1 MADTEDDNS
10 ALASFFP
17 DPPLFWKAFTPSNLQ
32 AYAEIKQ
39 QYASQHGIPVEDV
52 VRVPDLPAD
61 SDLIYLQPPAEPKDG
76 TWRLYG
82 EPQSL
87 EESLQPLESA
97 GIERL
102 GPPLPGSTTTS
113 TSNTQTTTTD
123 SQSTTQPTTD
133 DTQPTS
139 AFPSQQPTS
148 QLPLPPSSTSAPG
161 GASSGASSTQTHDT
175 LHLHLKRLSKSLL
188 LNFLELLG
196 IMSLDPAAGSQK
208 AADLRTLFLN
218 FHHVLNEYR
227 PHQAREQLIQLMQE
241 RLDQTR
247 AETAANRAVAEK
259 ARRVLEGLG
268 SVEIPA
274 VDDVNIAGTGTGG
287 GDGEAGYGSAAV
299 PVPVPVGARTG
310 TTVGDRRVGVDG
322 EGAEEE
328 EKMYWEREGM
338 GWGVLDA
345 EFA

>member
-102 GPPLPGSTTTS
+102 GPPLPGSTTS
-113 TSNTQTTTTD
+113 TSDTQTTTTD

-148 QLPLPPSSTSAPG
+148 QLPPPSSTSASG

-268 SVEIPA
+268 SVEMPA
-274 VDDVNIAGTGTGG
+274 VDVNVAGTGTGG
-287 GDGEAGYGSAAV
+287 GDGEAGYGSAEV
-299 PVPVPVGARTG
+299 PVPVQVPVGARTG

-328 EKMYWEREGM
+328 EKRYWEREGM
-338 GWGVLDA
+338 GWGILDA

>member
-52 VRVPDLPAD
+52 IRVPDLPAD

-113 TSNTQTTTTD
+113 DTQTTTD

-139 AFPSQQPTS
+139 
-148 QLPLPPSSTSAPG
+148 QLPLPPPSTSITAP
-161 GASSGASSTQTHDT
+161 ATSSGAPSTQTHDT

-274 VDDVNIAGTGTGG
+274 VDVNVAGAGV
-287 GDGEAGYGSAAV
+287 GDGDGGYGSAA
-299 PVPVPVGARTG
+299 VPVPVGARTG

-328 EKMYWEREGM
+328 ERRYWEREGM

>member
-32 AYAEIKQ
+32 AYADIKQ

-97 GIERL
+97 GIE
-102 GPPLPGSTTTS
+102 P
-113 TSNTQTTTTD
+113 
-123 SQSTTQPTTD
+123 
-133 DTQPTS
+133 
-139 AFPSQQPTS
+139 
-148 QLPLPPSSTSAPG
+148 PG
-161 GASSGASSTQTHDT
+161 GAPSTQTHDT

-274 VDDVNIAGTGTGG
+274 V
-287 GDGEAGYGSAAV
+287 
-299 PVPVPVGARTG
+299 
-310 TTVGDRRVGVDG
+310 
-322 EGAEEE
+322 
-328 EKMYWEREGM
+328 
-338 GWGVLDA
+338 
-345 EFA
+345 

>member
-1 MADTEDDNS
+1 MADNEEDNS

-32 AYAEIKQ
+32 AIADLKQ
-39 QYASQHGIPVEDV
+39 QHATQRGIPIEDV
-52 VRVPDLPAD
+52 VRVPDLPVD

-76 TWRLYG
+76 SWRLYG

-102 GPPLPGSTTTS
+102 GPPLPGSSTTPAASESQTITQTTLTTS
-113 TSNTQTTTTD
+113 TSD
-123 SQSTTQPTTD
+123 SQSTTQPPQ
-133 DTQPTS
+133 DTQATS
-139 AFPSQQPTS
+139 IFPSQ
-148 QLPLPPSSTSAPG
+148 PPSQHPSTTSV
-161 GASSGASSTQTHDT
+161 SSNTPSTQTHDT

-188 LNFLELLG
+188 LNYLELLG
-196 IMSLDPAAGSQK
+196 IMSLDPSAGSAK

-241 RLDQTR
+241 KLDQTR

-268 SVEIPA
+268 SV
-274 VDDVNIAGTGTGG
+274 DVPVVKGVNTDGGLGTGAGAGTVGG
-287 GDGEAGYGSAAV
+287 GKE
-299 PVPVPVGARTG
+299 
-310 TTVGDRRVGVDG
+310 
-322 EGAEEE
+322 EEEEEE
-328 EKMYWEREGM
+328 EKRYWEREGM

>member
-1 MADTEDDNS
+1 MADSEEDNS

-17 DPPLFWKAFTPSNLQ
+17 DPPLFWKAFIPSNLQ
-32 AYAEIKQ
+32 AFADLKQ
-39 QYASQHGIPVEDV
+39 QHASQQGVLVQDI
-52 VRVPDLPAD
+52 VRVPHLPAD
-61 SDLIYLQPPAEPKDG
+61 SDLIYLQPPAEPEDG

-82 EPQSL
+82 QPESL

-102 GPPLPGSTTTS
+102 GPPLPGSVTGTTTS
-113 TSNTQTTTTD
+113 DSQITANG
-123 SQSTTQPTTD
+123 SQSTTQPAT
-133 DTQPTS
+133 DTQATS
-139 AFPSQQPTS
+139 IFPSQQPTS
-148 QLPLPPSSTSAPG
+148 QLPPSTTAPG
-161 GASSGASSTQTHDT
+161 GPSQHTHDT

-188 LNFLELLG
+188 LNYLELLG
-196 IMSLDPAAGSQK
+196 IMSVDPAAGSQK
-208 AADLRTLFLN
+208 ASDLRTLFLN

-268 SVEIPA
+268 SVDIPVSA
-274 VDDVNIAGTGTGG
+274 LDTTGG
-287 GDGEAGYGSAAV
+287 MGGVGGAGMVMEGDGGYAYAPG
-299 PVPVPVGARTG
+299 RRG
-310 TTVGDRRVGVDG
+310 TVVGDRRVGVDG
-322 EGAEEE
+322 DGGVDEEGR
-328 EKMYWEREGM
+328 YWERERM
-338 GWGVLDA
+338 GWRVLDA

>member
-1 MADTEDDNS
+1 MADTEEDNS

-32 AYAEIKQ
+32 AFAELKQ
-39 QYASQHGIPVEDV
+39 QYASQQGIPVEDV
-52 VRVPDLPAD
+52 VRIPNLPAD

-113 TSNTQTTTTD
+113 DSQTTASDSQTTT
-123 SQSTTQPTTD
+123 QPLSVG

-148 QLPLPPSSTSAPG
+148 QLPPSTLSAPG
-161 GASSGASSTQTHDT
+161 APSTQTHDT

-188 LNFLELLG
+188 LNFLELVG
-196 IMSLDPAAGSQK
+196 IMSIDPSRGSEK
-208 AADLRTLFLN
+208 ASDLRTLFLN

-268 SVEIPA
+268 SVEIPMA
-274 VDDVNIAGTGTGG
+274 TETGGLG
-287 GDGEAGYGSAAV
+287 GDGYAMG
-299 PVPVPVGARTG
+299 RKG
-310 TTVGDRRVGVDG
+310 TVVGDRRVGVDVDG
-322 EGAEEE
+322 VDEEGR
-328 EKMYWEREGM
+328 YWEREGM